1 MKKRSR
7 KPFYAIL
14 LLTLPTLVIALAA
27 AILMSWT
34 IPTLVEVD
42 ITVDRA
48 AFEIGG
54 DESVSILASTVFQSL
69 TIERFNRITLNPE
82 TFAVADPAEYSL
94 TEDRYPESA
103 WQNLTASSP
112 LEIIEEEETLQ
123 PAITLEKFSS
133 DSRYT
138 GVLDHVRV
146 KPGTRIVLELHG
158 TGTPVLTLKI
168 EGQTSS
174 AVLSIREPFLLLTA
188 YCRLSG
194 LTGGSPFKTDLLTYK
209 GQLTEHSP
217 EIEIDGKDN
226 ALVLILKI
234 SHEPKAAPFS
244 KEVIPVTALE
254 FTHQR
259 ETGGY
264 RTALVK
270 EGRINYPGYPQMSEK
285 SVRPPDFLSLNN
297 LERFRIKEVT
307 LDPQQKG
314 ISLRLEGIAGAIR
327 AGSQEFL
334 RDYRLTLFDTLWLN
348 PRLVLL
354 FSIIVWIFPTTIGGY
369 KLYKGLSH

>member
-1 MKKRSR
+1 MKKKSR
-7 KPFYAIL
+7 KSLYAVL
-14 LLTLPTLVIALAA
+14 LLILPTLVIALVA

-48 AFEIGG
+48 VFEIEG
-54 DESVSILASTVFQSL
+54 DESVSILDSTVFQSL
-69 TIERFNRITLNPE
+69 TVERFNRVTLNPE
-82 TFAVADPAEYSL
+82 TFAVADPAEYLL

-103 WQNLTASSP
+103 WQNLTVSSP
-112 LEIIEEEETLQ
+112 LEITEEEETLQ

-146 KPGTRIVLELHG
+146 KPGTRVVLELYG
-158 TGTPVLTLKI
+158 TRTTVLTLKI

-174 AVLSIREPFLLLTA
+174 ATLSILEPFLLLTA
-188 YCRLSG
+188 YCRFTG
-194 LTGGSPFKTDLLTYK
+194 LTGSPFKTDLLTYR
-209 GQLTEHSP
+209 GQLAEHSP
-217 EIEIDGKDN
+217 EIEIYGKDN

-234 SHEPKAAPFS
+234 SHEHKTEPFS

-270 EGRINYPGYPQMSEK
+270 EGRINYPGYPQLGEK
-285 SVRPPDFLSLNN
+285 SIRPPDFLSLNK
-297 LERFRIKEVT
+297 LEKFRIKEIT

-314 ISLRLEGIAGAIR
+314 ISLRLEGIAGVIR

-334 RDYRLTLFDTLWLN
+334 RDYRLTLFDILWLN
-348 PRLVLL
+348 PRLVVL
-354 FSIIVWIFPTTIGGY
+354 FSIIAWIFPTTIGVF